1 MDRRRSAL
9 VRFPILLVAVGAM
22 MATTAQAQGPTPAV
36 DPEDTRQGR
45 LREQRERKRE
55 ALTPHVVTDTERRVR
70 SMERVQFPRNIFV
83 RGYRGF
89 RPVIGGMPS
98 GSGFVVGGGYA
109 TGAASEWLEFETAAR
124 VSTYGHTAVDA
135 VATFPARARH
145 TPVRGYV
152 ATEVRDL
159 KSLNFFGFGPETS
172 SADVSTYRLEDR
184 SLTVGAN
191 VDLGR
196 AVSGG
201 ADVGLLRIDASPGS
215 RRVPLDQRFDPTTV
229 PGFGLE
235 NDYYRYGGHVVLD
248 LRDREIPAAGL
259 WARVDAHRLENR
271 DGNPFDFSRVVAD
284 VHGYV
289 PLGTRNRMLALR
301 FRTSHSTTA
310 SGEAVPFY
318 LMETI
323 GGARTLRGFR
333 EYRFRDTRNLL
344 VSAEYRWEVWT
355 YVDFGLFYDAG
366 KVFSEAH
373 QFDLQN
379 LKSAYGFG
387 VRAHALG
394 DVVVRI
400 DLARSNEGMVLHIG
414 GGPSF

>member
-1 MDRRRSAL
+1 MNRRTNAL
-9 VRFPILLVAVGAM
+9 ARLLIGLAIAG
-22 MATTAQAQGPTPAV
+22 ATTPTADAGQSTAIGDPA
-36 DPEDTRQGR
+36 DTRQAV
-45 LREQRERKRE
+45 LREERERKRE
-55 ALTPHVVTDTERRVR
+55 DLTPHVVSDGERRVR

-83 RGYRGF
+83 RGYRGV
-89 RPVIGGMPS
+89 RPVIGGLPS

-135 VATFPARARH
+135 AATFPPRARQ
-145 TPVRGYV
+145 TPVRGYI

-159 KSLNFFGFGPETS
+159 KSLNFFGFGPGTS
-172 SADVSTYRLEDR
+172 AADVSTYRLEDR

-191 VDLGR
+191 ADLGR
-196 AVSGG
+196 VVSMG
-201 ADVGLLRIDASPGS
+201 ADGGLVRIDASPGS
-215 RRVPLDQRFDPTTV
+215 RRVPLNQRFDPATV

-235 NDYYRYGGHVVLD
+235 NDFYRYGGHVAFD
-248 LRDREIPAAGL
+248 LRDRESPAAGL
-259 WARVDAHRLENR
+259 WARLDAHRFENR

-289 PLGTRNRMLALR
+289 PLGSRNRVLALR

-333 EYRFRDTRNLL
+333 EYRFRDSRNLL

-366 KVFSEAH
+366 KVFSESH
-373 QFDLQN
+373 HFDLQD

-387 VRAHALG
+387 VRAHTPGNVL
-394 DVVVRI
+394 VRI
-400 DLARSNEGMVLHIG
+400 DLARSNEGLVLHIG